1 MDKHCLSEENCDNF
15 VVNMGQVVYNKA
27 RAYGLSET
35 ECGSIAVEI
44 MDEINHLY
52 QGERVTIRKVQQR
65 LHLKKRIA
73 AEFDGTNLAEI
84 IERYGVSRST
94 VYRYAAARN
103 A

>member
-1 MDKHCLSEENCDNF
+1 MGKPQDQAQDCDDF
-15 VVNMGQVVYNKA
+15 VASIGEMINYFVTL
-27 RAYGLSET
+27 RGLPESD
-35 ECGSIAVEI
+35 GAALAAAVTHE
-44 MDEINHLY
+44 LRTRY